1 MGVMEGNWKTKKF
14 LESWKCF
21 VYSTQV
27 CSIWEKVSVV
37 ELLSIYS
44 FLNLNVRY
52 EEYVFS

>member
-1 MGVMEGNWKTKKF
+1 MGVTEGNWKTKKF
-14 LESWKCF
+14 LGSWKCF